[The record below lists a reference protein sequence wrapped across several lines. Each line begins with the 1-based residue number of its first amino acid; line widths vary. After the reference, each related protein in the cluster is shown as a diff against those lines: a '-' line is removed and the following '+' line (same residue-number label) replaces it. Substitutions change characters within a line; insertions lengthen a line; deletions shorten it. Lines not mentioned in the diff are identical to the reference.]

1 MCAFMEVCVRE
12 NTSMYLYVEYVAY
25 VYVDICMYER
35 VYSSHL
41 VW

>member
-1 MCAFMEVCVRE
+1 MEVCVRE